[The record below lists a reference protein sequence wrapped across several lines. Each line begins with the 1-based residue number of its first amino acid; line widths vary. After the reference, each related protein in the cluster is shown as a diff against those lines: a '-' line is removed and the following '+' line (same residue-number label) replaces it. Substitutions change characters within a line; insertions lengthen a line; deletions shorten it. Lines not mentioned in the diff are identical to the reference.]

1 MLIEIS
7 YQTGLKAPH
16 NICIDS
22 IALTLPPIE
31 YFNSLLFYLDLRN
44 AAFKNQIN
52 DRLKKKVEYNSIEM
66 DPAFSKMCCYLG
78 VYVFSCW
85 GKIGVSFCA
94 INANSSIQ

>member
-52 DRLKKKVEYNSIEM
+52 DRLKKRWNITQLKWTLLF
-66 DPAFSKMCCYLG
+66 PK
-78 VYVFSCW
+78 
-85 GKIGVSFCA
+85 CA
-94 INANSSIQ
+94 VT